1 MDFEPVE
8 FDSPVERTK
17 LTPREAEQIV
27 EQRIED
33 FGLGALPAIAVSDER
48 GYWRITWDGKVRLA
62 APMNE
67 AEWLAWLEE
76 NVGEVDPESLS
87 SLEG

>member
-1 MDFEPVE
+1 ME
-8 FDSPVERTK
+8 FQNLEIDSPVERIK

-48 GYWRITWDGKVRLA
+48 GYWRITWDGKVRLV
-62 APMNE
+62 APMTE
-67 AEWLAWLEE
+67 REWLAWLEE
-76 NVGEVDPESLS
+76 NVGEVDPQVLG